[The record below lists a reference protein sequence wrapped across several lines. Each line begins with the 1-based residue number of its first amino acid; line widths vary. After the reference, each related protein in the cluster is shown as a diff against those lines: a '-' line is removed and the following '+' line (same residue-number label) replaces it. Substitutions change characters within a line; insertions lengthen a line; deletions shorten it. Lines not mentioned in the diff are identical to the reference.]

1 MYKEFYMMQK
11 EPFDSHP
18 SPEVFYKS
26 ETHRNCWNYLMHG
39 IKANEP
45 ILLVEGDYGAGKTLL
60 FLKLIT
66 LLKRHKKRPAVWI
79 PTPTYNYS
87 MMLEKIVEKLLDSP
101 LENAAG
107 YDEETLQKIIY
118 EYFETESNEK
128 KFVYI
133 IIDDAQEFSGTFLNK
148 LRLLASSNFNGQ
160 FPIRLIFFAHYSFSR
175 LLDQKTLKALGQR
188 IRRVYHLSGLNFEE
202 TREYIY
208 FRLLYSGASGTPVFD
223 DNAIHLIQQ
232 ISKGGPRLIN
242 NLCDSCLIIA
252 SSEKKN
258 LVDSEIVHKAVEK
271 SHLMGI
277 GNLQDL
283 KAKAVSGAEKISGD
297 IKPQQSG
304 TAKLDH
310 QKSYSQTGPSQR
322 PAPAQKIPFQQK
334 HPQPQASEREFQQKR
349 MQERMP
355 DEQPRYHDRSED
367 KPERPEQKTTKSLKN
382 QILEYGRIGVIIIL
396 ILVIIFLSLYI
407 FKSKNDNYVS
417 KAQHNQIEK
426 EMPPRY
432 LAFEDMTKF
441 QNNSLHDDL
450 NNRRGSLK
458 NLNNEPLLYKR
469 KIQPILQG
477 EHLM

>member
-60 FLKLIT
+60 FLKLVT

-87 MMLEKIVEKLLDSP
+87 MMLEKIVEKLLGFP
-101 LENAAG
+101 LENDAG
-107 YDEETLQKIIY
+107 YDEETLQKHIY

-133 IIDDAQEFSGTFLNK
+133 IIDDAQEFSVTFLNK

-160 FPIRLIFFAHYSFSR
+160 FPIRLIFFAHYSFSK
-175 LLDQKTLKALGQR
+175 LLDQKTLIALAQR

-232 ISKGGPRLIN
+232 ISKGRPRLIN

-283 KAKAVSGAEKISGD
+283 KAKSASGAEKIFAGM
-297 IKPQQSG
+297 KPQQSG
-304 TAKLDH
+304 TAKPDH

-322 PAPAQKIPFQQK
+322 PAPTQKIPFRQRHP
-334 HPQPQASEREFQQKR
+334 HPQAPEREFQQR
-349 MQERMP
+349 RTQERMP
-355 DEQPRYHDRSED
+355 DEQPRYYDRSED
-367 KPERPEQKTTKSLKN
+367 KPERPEQKTAKSLKN
-382 QILEYGRIGVIIIL
+382 QILEYGRIGVIVIL

-407 FKSKNDNYVS
+407 LNSKKDDFALNS
-417 KAQHNQIEK
+417 PANQIEK
-426 EMPPRY
+426 EMPSRY
-432 LAFEDMTKF
+432 LAFGDMTKF
-441 QNNSLHDDL
+441 QNNSFHDDL
-450 NNRRGSLK
+450 NNLRGSLK
-458 NLNNEPLLYKR
+458 TLNNEQLLLER

>member
-39 IKANEP
+39 IKASEP

-60 FLKLIT
+60 FLKLVTI
-66 LLKRHKKRPAVWI
+66 LKKHKNRPAVWI

-87 MMLEKIVEKLLDSP
+87 MMLEKIVEKLLGIS
-101 LENAAG
+101 LENDAG
-107 YDEETLQKIIY
+107 YDEETLQKHIY

-133 IIDDAQEFSGTFLNK
+133 IIDDAQEFSFTFLNK

-160 FPIRLIFFAHYSFSR
+160 FPIRLIFFAHHSFSR

-242 NLCDSCLIIA
+242 NLCDSSLIIA

-277 GNLQDL
+277 GTLQDL
-283 KAKAVSGAEKISGD
+283 KAKSVSGAEKISVD
-297 IKPQQSG
+297 VKPQQYRA
-304 TAKLDH
+304 AKSDH
-310 QKSYSQTGPSQR
+310 QKSYSQNGPPQR
-322 PAPAQKIPFQQK
+322 PSPAQKIPFQQR
-334 HPQPQASEREFQQKR
+334 HPQAPEREFQQRR

-355 DEQPRYHDRSED
+355 DEQPRYYDRSDD
-367 KPERPEQKTTKSLKN
+367 KPERPKQKATKSLKN
-382 QILEYGRIGVIIIL
+382 QIHEYGRIGVIIIL

-407 FKSKNDNYVS
+407 LKSKKDDYAVNTPAN
-417 KAQHNQIEK
+417 HIEK

-432 LAFEDMTKF
+432 LAFGDMTKF
-441 QNNSLHDDL
+441 QNSSFHDDVNDLRKNIDAL
-450 NNRRGSLK
+450 NNGQ
-458 NLNNEPLLYKR
+458 LLLER
-469 KIQPILQG
+469 KIHPILQE